1 MGKHNKEKEREYRKK
16 RRRNKRL
23 KKKGVKPLLFGL
35 DSKKSPT
42 PTNRNVSDKDLN
54 GHSNENS
61 LSVSV
66 FKTLETDD
74 EPPSDMET
82 VSTRSS
88 LGKAYKSCGI

>member
-42 PTNRNVSDKDLN
+42 PTNRNVSDTDLN
-54 GHSNENS
+54 RHSKKDS
-61 LSVSV
+61 PTVSV
-66 FKTLETDD
+66 FKI
-74 EPPSDMET
+74 S
-82 VSTRSS
+82 
-88 LGKAYKSCGI
+88 